1 MFFDFTETMDLKIN
15 TLENCG

>member
-1 MFFDFTETMDLKIN
+1 MFFDFTETMNLKIN